1 MIKRLTFC
9 YLILILFFT
18 SCKYPL
24 FVSHTVKRDG
34 FFKPMCFRMICR
46 QHYKKIKKDKKR
58 TAGLYADNPLNY
70 AKTSKNK
77 PQNKAIHSDSLTVKE
92 PINEVAEILAE
103 QSLVLENVY
112 FKSNTSVLESSSFPS
127 LDTLV
132 ARLKME
138 NNLFIQV
145 IGHTDNIGK
154 EAYNDQLSQKR
165 AEAIG
170 NYLVL
175 KGISKERVECIGLG
189 SRERIDKSGTEDGN
203 AKNRRVEIKLSQTK
217 Y

>member
-1 MIKRLTFC
+1 MIKQRIFC

-24 FVSHTVKRDG
+24 FITHTVKRDG
-34 FFKPMCFRMICR
+34 FFNPICFRMICR
-46 QHYKKIKKDKKR
+46 QHYKKIKKDEKR
-58 TAGLYADNPLNY
+58 TAGLYANNPLNY
-70 AKTSKNK
+70 AKTLKNK
-77 PQNKAIHSDSLTVKE
+77 PQNKAIPNDSLAV
-92 PINEVAEILAE
+92 NEVAEILAE
-103 QSLVLENVY
+103 QSLILENVY

-127 LDTLV
+127 LDALI
-132 ARLKME
+132 ARLKM
-138 NNLFIQV
+138 NKNLFIQV

-170 NYLVL
+170 NYLVS
-175 KGISKERVECIGLG
+175 KGISKEKVECIGLG
-189 SRERIDKSGTEDGN
+189 SRERIDKSGTEEGN

-217 Y
+217 